1 MTDTKK
7 KYHLAVCIGRFQ
19 PFHNLHKQLIDH
31 ALGLADKVIVV
42 LGSHRTAPDIK
53 NPFNAMQRE
62 AMIQGCYNSPDRQ
75 RLIFRPV
82 RDHFYAEN
90 QWIAEIQNIVREAQ
104 EAELEARHI
113 EYNDVEHNSKLMD
126 IKVALV
132 GHMKDAT
139 SYYLKM
145 FPQWTFESMFVH
157 SEESKQ
163 LSATDIRA
171 LLFEGNRY
179 DAFVPESV
187 AAKLDS
193 FKKTQPYVELKKEHD
208 FNKQYKADT
217 RFVGAPYDPIF
228 VTTDSV
234 VTAMG
239 HVLVVRRGFNPGKG
253 LLGLPGGFLQPDLFL
268 IDNAV
273 KELKEET
280 RIKMNSEALKSR
292 VKSYHVFDHP
302 YRSLRGRTV
311 THAYHFDLNPNMV
324 DGLPIVKGGDDADKA
339 FWLPIS
345 SIADY
350 EDKFFEDHHSILR
363 FFLGV

>member
-1 MTDTKK
+1 MSKEFQ
-7 KYHLAVCIGRFQ
+7 LAVVIGRFQ

-53 NPFNAMQRE
+53 NPFSAAQRE
-62 AMIQGCYNSPDRQ
+62 AMIQTSYHAPDRQ
-75 RLIFRPV
+75 RLLFRPV
-82 RDHFYAEN
+82 RDHFYHEN
-90 QWIAEIQNIVREAQ
+90 LWIAEIQNIVREAQ
-104 EAELEARHI
+104 EAELEERGI
-113 EYNDVEHNSKLMD
+113 EYHEMEHNSAILD

-132 GHMKDAT
+132 GHMKDET
-139 SYYLKM
+139 SYYLKL
-145 FPQWTFESMFVH
+145 FPQWAYESMFVRAG
-157 SEESKQ
+157 ESQK
-163 LSATDIRA
+163 LNATDIRT
-171 LLFEGNRY
+171 LLFEGDDYRPY
-179 DAFVPESV
+179 VPDGV
-187 AAKLDS
+187 AIALDS
-193 FKKTQPYVELKKEHD
+193 FKKTQPYLDLKKEYN

-253 LLGLPGGFLQPDLFL
+253 LLGLPGGFLQPDLTL
-268 IDNAV
+268 IDNAI

-280 RIKMNSEALKSR
+280 KIRLNSEVLKSR
-292 VKSYHVFDHP
+292 IKNQRVFDHP

-324 DGLPIVKGGDDADKA
+324 DGLPLVKGGDDADKA
-339 FWLPIS
+339 LWIPIS

>member
-1 MTDTKK
+1 MSKK
-7 KYHLAVCIGRFQ
+7 FQLAVVIGRFQ

-53 NPFNAMQRE
+53 NPFSAAQRE
-62 AMIQGCYNSPDRQ
+62 AMIQGCFHASDRG
-75 RLIFRPV
+75 RLLFRPV

-104 EAELEARHI
+104 EDVLEEKGV
-113 EYNDVEHNSKLMD
+113 EYHDVQHNCALMD
-126 IKVALV
+126 VKVALV

-139 SYYLKM
+139 SYYLKL
-145 FPQWTFESMFVH
+145 FPQWTYEPMYVH
-157 SEESKQ
+157 GGESKA
-163 LSATDIRA
+163 LSATDIRT
-171 LLFEGNRY
+171 LLFEGDRY
-179 DAFVPESV
+179 EQFVPQSV
-187 AAKLDS
+187 ASALDY
-193 FKKTQPYVELKKEHD
+193 FKKTQPYIDLKKEYNFH
-208 FNKQYKADT
+208 KQYKADT
-217 RFVGAPYDPIF
+217 RFVGVPYDPVF
-228 VTTDSV
+228 VTTDAV

-253 LLGLPGGFLQPDLFL
+253 LYALPGGFIQPDLSL
-268 IDNAV
+268 VDNAI

-280 RIKMNSEALKSR
+280 KIKVNGEVLKSR
-292 VKSYHVFDHP
+292 IKASHVFDHP
-302 YRSLRGRTV
+302 YRSLRGRTI
-311 THAYHFDLNPNMV
+311 THAYHFDLNPNMI

-339 FWLPIS
+339 QWIPIS